1 MSRAKFARKLGMCL
15 VAMLAV
21 NSMASISVQASN
33 EITREVVSTLSN
45 NNLTI
50 NPLPQSMEI
59 LQNEVELTETINIIG
74 GGEADKYAVE
84 LLKNILSSMNITVN
98 ETLVEGATTIYIGE
112 VNDNITELEEA
123 LNETGVDASTITKE
137 EGYVL
142 VTRDNEEGDK
152 IIIRGND
159 ESGTF
164 YGVQT
169 LKQIIEN
176 DNNKIIEVTN
186 GKAIDEGS

>member
-59 LQNEVELTETINIIG
+59 LQNEVELTVSDFIN
-74 GGEADKYAVE
+74 
-84 LLKNILSSMNITVN
+84 
-98 ETLVEGATTIYIGE
+98 
-112 VNDNITELEEA
+112 
-123 LNETGVDASTITKE
+123 
-137 EGYVL
+137 VL
-142 VTRDNEEGDK
+142 M
-152 IIIRGND
+152 
-159 ESGTF
+159 
-164 YGVQT
+164 
-169 LKQIIEN
+169 QI
-176 DNNKIIEVTN
+176 
-186 GKAIDEGS
+186 